1 MKKIVLFM
9 FAALAFA
16 SCSKQDFSGSFVDQQ
31 KNQFESSFEAT
42 FNTPAADQDWGFNS
56 ENIQFGFDNTQAKT
70 RGHDVNGNMWYQ
82 KWERPVNVTD
92 AEKEK
97 VSAEFA
103 KVRENAVNEIN
114 IPWENYWVQQVHTG
128 DRASVDGTGT
138 RVYPT
143 GVMNKLMAY
152 NFNTGEYEHVN
163 NFNAANNTTEYTDD
177 VTHEKFYGTTLMVD
191 MGTGDKLDQFAYH
204 NTSSSDYYYSY
215 IVLEIDGA
223 YYVGFDIVGYH
234 PVGQDANANMDV
246 DRDWIFD
253 DWIVKISPAK
263 FNMDGAVRII
273 AEDLGD
279 TNGSDFDYNDVVF
292 DAKVNK
298 EWVGSLNNNYF
309 VVYITLQAAGGT
321 LPLTV
326 AGEEVHSKFGV
337 DVKTMVNTGRASK
350 PAVSYMVYLR
360 PIGNNEWGLSA
371 VDVIKSIPVVVTYEN
386 GETLTLGVE
395 TGKAP
400 EKICVNTDFEWTSE
414 RQPIQQKY
422 PLFSDWVLNK
432 SVKWQVKQ

>member
-1 MKKIVLFM
+1 
-9 FAALAFA
+9 
-16 SCSKQDFSGSFVDQQ
+16 
-31 KNQFESSFEAT
+31 
-42 FNTPAADQDWGFNS
+42 
-56 ENIQFGFDNTQAKT
+56 
-70 RGHDVNGNMWYQ
+70 
-82 KWERPVNVTD
+82 VNVTE

-103 KVRENAVNEIN
+103 KVRENATNTIN

-128 DRASVDGTGT
+128 DRPSVDGTRT

-143 GVMNKLMAY
+143 GVMNSLMAY

-177 VTHEKFYGTTLMVD
+177 VTHEKYYGTTLMVD

-234 PVGQDANANMDV
+234 PVGQDDNANMDV
-246 DRDWIFD
+246 ERDWIFD
-253 DWIVKISPAK
+253 DWIVKISPAQ

-279 TNGSDFDYNDVVF
+279 KNGSDFDYNDVVF
-292 DAKVNK
+292 DAKINK

-309 VVYITLQAAGGT
+309 VAYITLQAAGGT

-326 AGEEVHSKFGV
+326 AGEEVHNKFGV
-337 DVKTMVNTGRASK
+337 DVKTMVNTGRASR

-386 GETLTLGVE
+386 GETITLGVE

-400 EKICVNTDFEWTSE
+400 EKICVNTNFKWTSE
-414 RQPIQQKY
+414 RQPIYEKY

-432 SVKWQVKQ
+432 TIDWQH

>member
-9 FAALAFA
+9 LAAFMLSSCNKHDFDYSFAE
-16 SCSKQDFSGSFVDQQ
+16 QQ
-31 KNQFESSFEAT
+31 KSEFETSFEKQ
-42 FNTPAADQDWGFNS
+42 FGKPAADQDWGFNS
-56 ENIQFGFDNTQAKT
+56 ENIQFGLDVTKAAT
-70 RGHDVNGNMWYQ
+70 RGHDVNGNLWYQ

-103 KVRENAVNEIN
+103 KVRENATNTIN

-128 DRASVDGTGT
+128 DRPSVDGTGT

-143 GVMNKLMAY
+143 GVMNRLMAY

-177 VTHEKFYGTTLMVD
+177 ITHEKYYGTTLMVD

-253 DWIVKISPAK
+253 DWIVKISPAQ

-279 TNGSDFDYNDVVF
+279 KNGSDFDYNDVVF
-292 DAKVNK
+292 DAKINK

-309 VVYITLQAAGGT
+309 VAYITLQAAGGT

-337 DVKTMVNTGRASK
+337 DVKTMVNTGRASR

-400 EKICVNTDFEWTSE
+400 EKICVNTNFKWTSE
-414 RQPIQQKY
+414 RQPIYEKY

-432 SVKWQVKQ
+432 TIDWQH

>member
-9 FAALAFA
+9 LAAFVLSSCNKHDFDYSFAE
-16 SCSKQDFSGSFVDQQ
+16 QQ
-31 KNQFESSFEAT
+31 KSEFETSFEKQ
-42 FNTPAADQDWGFNS
+42 FGKPAADQDWGFNS
-56 ENIQFGFDNTQAKT
+56 ENIQFGLDATKAAT
-70 RGHDVNGNMWYQ
+70 RGHDVNGNLWYQ

-103 KVRENAVNEIN
+103 KVRENATNTIN

-128 DRASVDGTGT
+128 DRPSVDGTGT

-143 GVMNKLMAY
+143 GVMNRLMAY

-177 VTHEKFYGTTLMVD
+177 VTHEKYYGTTLMVD

-253 DWIVKISPAK
+253 DWIVKISPAQ

-279 TNGSDFDYNDVVF
+279 KNGSDFDYNDVVF
-292 DAKVNK
+292 DAKINK

-309 VVYITLQAAGGT
+309 VAYITLQAAGGT

-326 AGEEVHSKFGV
+326 AGEEVHNKFGV
-337 DVKTMVNTGRASK
+337 DVKTMVNTGRASR

-386 GETLTLGVE
+386 GETITLGVE

-400 EKICVNTDFEWTSE
+400 EKICVNTNFKWTSE
-414 RQPIQQKY
+414 RQPIYEKY

-432 SVKWQVKQ
+432 TIDWQH